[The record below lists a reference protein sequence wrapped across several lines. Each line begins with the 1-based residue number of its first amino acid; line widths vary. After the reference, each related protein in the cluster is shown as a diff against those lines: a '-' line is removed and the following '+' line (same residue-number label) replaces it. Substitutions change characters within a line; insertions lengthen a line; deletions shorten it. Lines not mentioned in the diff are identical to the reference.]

1 MSEYKKEKTQLG
13 EKTTHP
19 SYGMLSFSRRTGG
32 KTPLFGSSIEHS
44 DTIAMTLR
52 HGEITRG
59 LNTDWYYGDKTI
71 AEVEMSYSQ
80 FAECITS
87 MNMGSG
93 VPVTIRWTEK
103 DGRITPCDFV
113 NKKEQFQNEL
123 KERLDEANEI
133 SKSLA
138 KEVSEIFDKKTLNKS
153 DKQEIMNKI
162 NHMIAQVS
170 SNVSFT
176 YDCFNEQMDKTVAE
190 AKGEI
195 EAFCQNKINSIAQST
210 LVEHRDDLLLLENPV
225 DIDMIV

>member
-1 MSEYKKEKTQLG
+1 MSEYKKEQTQLG
-13 EKTTHP
+13 EKTIHP

-59 LNTDWYYGDKTI
+59 LNTDWYYGDKII
-71 AEVEMSYSQ
+71 AEAEMSYSQ

-123 KERLDEANEI
+123 KERLDEASEI

-138 KEVSEIFDKKTLNKS
+138 QEVSEIFEKKTLNKS

-162 NHMIAQVS
+162 NHMIAQVT

-176 YDCFNEQMDKTVAE
+176 YDCFNEQMDKTITE

-195 EAFCQNKINSIAQST
+195 EAFCQNKINSIAQSA
-210 LVEHRDDLLLLENPV
+210 LVEHREELLHLENPV
-225 DIDMIV
+225 DIDMLE

>member
-1 MSEYKKEKTQLG
+1 
-13 EKTTHP
+13 
-19 SYGMLSFSRRTGG
+19 MLSFSRRTGG

-59 LNTDWYYGDKTI
+59 LNTDWYYGDKII
-71 AEVEMSYSQ
+71 AEAEMSYSQ

-93 VPVTIRWTEK
+93 VPVTIRLTEK

-123 KERLDEANEI
+123 KDRLNNANEL
-133 SKSLA
+133 SMNLA
-138 KEVSEIFDKKTLNKS
+138 KEVAEIFDKKTLNKS
-153 DKQEIMNKI
+153 DKQEIMGKI
-162 NHMIAQVS
+162 NHIIAEVS
-170 SNVSFT
+170 SNASFT
-176 YDCFNEQMDKTVAE
+176 YDCFNEQMDKTITE

-195 EAFCQNKINSIAQST
+195 EAFCQNKINSIAQSA
-210 LVEHRDDLLLLENPV
+210 LVEHRDELLHLENPV
-225 DIDMIV
+225 DVDMLE